1 MTTNQHAT
9 VTGEA
14 EAPPTACGC
23 RNGDPAATL
32 AIQRKLVERAI
43 ERDPVAVGEL
53 FDRYAEDV
61 YGYVLAWTRDVEV
74 AEQLTERV
82 FHDVL
87 SWLPVM
93 QQGDGEL
100 AAWLIA
106 MARDAVAHGPH
117 ARPATI
123 DPTDPAQAV
132 SLLDDPEREV
142 VVFRLL
148 LGHSLL
154 HSAHLA
160 GYRPRVAKALQFI
173 ACSTLWRNSVD
184 PAAASAAAAATGEQ
198 AATQP
203 RDGAT
208 PPPYYL
214 DPKHDRR
221 RADEFEL
228 RLNEP
233 WGSNVVKGD
242 DAELDNA
249 MTVASTL
256 RLAAPNVVAPPD
268 PAFLSRVRE
277 ELMADT
283 GGQASPEPSSPMPT
297 RVARKE
303 GTHSRG
309 GVGLLAVLASTR
321 RLQLVAVLAALV
333 VGVTAAVVVSASLS
347 GPRSKCGSGGCL
359 ASATTGT
366 GPSAVLGGT
375 PTPTQALPFVA
386 SSSTSAGSASTAATA
401 PPSTRARA
409 SATTGAPQT
418 TAKPTTTR
426 RATTTTVKPTT
437 TAPTTTILPTTTT
450 AAPAAPALLDAIVDL
465 LGG

>member
-1 MTTNQHAT
+1 MTTNQHVAT
-9 VTGEA
+9 TGEA
-14 EAPPTACGC
+14 EALPAACGC

-32 AIQRKLVERAI
+32 ALQRQLVERAI
-43 ERDPVAVGEL
+43 ERDPVAVGDL

-106 MARDAVAHGPH
+106 MARDAVAHGPN

-123 DPTDPAQAV
+123 DPTDPAQAI

-173 ACSTLWRNSVD
+173 ACTTLWRNSVD
-184 PAAASAAAAATGEQ
+184 PAAASAAASASTGER
-198 AATQP
+198 A
-203 RDGAT
+203 GGEAT
-208 PPPYYL
+208 PAPYYL

-233 WGSNVVKGD
+233 WGSNVVKGED
-242 DAELDNA
+242 PELDNA

-256 RLAAPNVVAPPD
+256 RLAAHNVVTPPD
-268 PAFLSRVRE
+268 PDFMIRVRE
-277 ELMADT
+277 ELMADA
-283 GGQASPEPSSPMPT
+283 GGQASSEPSAPMPS
-297 RVARKE
+297 RAARKV
-303 GTHSRG
+303 GAHSRG
-309 GVGLLAVLASTR
+309 GAGFLAALAGTR

-333 VGVTAAVVVSASLS
+333 VGITAAVVVSASLS
-347 GPRSKCGSGGCL
+347 GPSSKCGSGGCL
-359 ASATTGT
+359 ATPTTGT

-375 PTPTQALPFVA
+375 PTPTEALPFVA
-386 SSSTSAGSASTAATA
+386 SSSTAAGSAATEATA
-401 PPSTRARA
+401 PPTTRARDA
-409 SATTGAPQT
+409 AGTTSAPPT

-426 RATTTTVKPTT
+426 RATTTTARPTT
-437 TAPTTTILPTTTT
+437 TAPTTTTPPTTTT
-450 AAPAAPALLDAIVDL
+450 TLPLPGEILDLL

>member
-32 AIQRKLVERAI
+32 AIQRQLVERAI
-43 ERDPVAVGEL
+43 ERDPAAVGEL

-61 YGYVLAWTRDVEV
+61 YGYVLAWTREVEV

-87 SWLPVM
+87 GWLPVM

-117 ARPATI
+117 ARPASI
-123 DPTDPAQAV
+123 DATNTAQAI
-132 SLLDDPEREV
+132 SLLDDPEREM

-184 PAAASAAAAATGEQ
+184 PAAASAAAAASGEWAAGQ
-198 AATQP
+198 AL
-203 RDGAT
+203 DGAT

-233 WGSNVVKGD
+233 WGASAAKGD
-242 DAELDNA
+242 DPELDNA

-268 PAFLSRVRE
+268 PAFLNRVRE
-277 ELMADT
+277 ELMADV
-283 GGQASPEPSSPMPT
+283 GGQASPEPSSPAPT
-297 RVARKE
+297 RAARQE
-303 GTHSRG
+303 GAHTRG
-309 GVGLLAVLASTR
+309 GFLAMLASTR

-347 GPRSKCGSGGCL
+347 GPHSKCGSGGCL

-386 SSSTSAGSASTAATA
+386 SSSTSAGSSTTAATA
-401 PPSTRARA
+401 PPTTRAPA
-409 SATTGAPQT
+409 SATTGAPPT

-426 RATTTTVKPTT
+426 RATTTTAKPTT
-437 TAPTTTILPTTTT
+437 TSPTTTTILPTTTT
-450 AAPAAPALLDAIVDL
+450 AAPGLVGAILDL
-465 LGG
+465 FRG

>member
-1 MTTNQHAT
+1 MTTNQHAIA
-9 VTGEA
+9 TGEA
-14 EAPPTACGC
+14 EASPVACGC

-32 AIQRKLVERAI
+32 AIQRQLVERAI
-43 ERDPVAVGEL
+43 EHDPAAVGEL

-61 YGYVLAWTRDVEV
+61 YGYVLAWTRDAEV

-93 QQGDGEL
+93 QQGEGEL

-106 MARDAVAHGPH
+106 MARDAVGHGPH
-117 ARPATI
+117 TRPATI
-123 DPTDPAQAV
+123 EPSDPAQAI

-184 PAAASAAAAATGEQ
+184 PAAASAAAASTGER
-198 AATQP
+198 AAAQP
-203 RDGAT
+203 RDPTT

-233 WGSNVVKGD
+233 WGSGVVKGED
-242 DAELDNA
+242 PELDNA
-249 MTVASTL
+249 MTVASAL
-256 RLAAPNVVAPPD
+256 RLAAPNLAAPPD
-268 PAFLSRVRE
+268 PAFLSRVRD
-277 ELMADT
+277 ELMADS
-283 GGQASPEPSSPMPT
+283 GGQASPEPSSPAST
-297 RVARKE
+297 RVARKV
-303 GTHSRG
+303 GAHSRG
-309 GVGLLAVLASTR
+309 GAGLLAALARTR

-347 GPRSKCGSGGCL
+347 GPRSKCGRGGCL
-359 ASATTGT
+359 ASATTAA
-366 GPSAVLGGT
+366 GPSVVPGGA

-386 SSSTSAGSASTAATA
+386 SSSTTAGSSSTGATA
-401 PPSTRARA
+401 PPTTRARA
-409 SATTGAPQT
+409 SETTGASQT

-437 TAPTTTILPTTTT
+437 TVGPTTTTEAPTTT
-450 AAPAAPALLDAIVDL
+450 AAPALFPAILDL

>member
-1 MTTNQHAT
+1 MTTNQHVAAA
-9 VTGEA
+9 GEV
-14 EAPPTACGC
+14 ETPPAACGC

-32 AIQRKLVERAI
+32 AIQRQLVERAI
-43 ERDPVAVGEL
+43 ERDPVAVGDL

-61 YGYVLAWTRDVEV
+61 YGYVLAWTRDAEV

-93 QQGDGEL
+93 QQGEGEL

-117 ARPATI
+117 ARPATV
-123 DPTDPAQAV
+123 DPTDPAQAI
-132 SLLDDPEREV
+132 SLLDDPEREL

-173 ACSTLWRNSVD
+173 ACTTLWRNSVD
-184 PAAASAAAAATGEQ
+184 PAAASAAAAASTGEW
-198 AATQP
+198 AAGQGD
-203 RDGAT
+203 R
-208 PPPYYL
+208 PPYYL

-233 WGSNVVKGD
+233 WGSNVVKGED
-242 DAELDNA
+242 PELDNA

-256 RLAAPNVVAPPD
+256 RLAAHNVVTPPD
-268 PAFLSRVRE
+268 PAFLSRVRA
-277 ELMADT
+277 ELMADA
-283 GGQASPEPSSPMPT
+283 GGQASPEPSSPAPS
-297 RVARKE
+297 RVARKV
-303 GTHSRG
+303 GAHSR
-309 GVGLLAVLASTR
+309 VGAGFLATLASTR

-333 VGVTAAVVVSASLS
+333 VGVTAAVVVSAGLS
-347 GPRSKCGSGGCL
+347 GPGSKCGRGGCL
-359 ASATTGT
+359 ASPTTGA

-386 SSSTSAGSASTAATA
+386 ASSTTAGSSTTDATA
-401 PPSTRARA
+401 PPTTSARGT
-409 SATTGAPQT
+409 ATTSAPPT

-426 RATTTTVKPTT
+426 RATTTT
-437 TAPTTTILPTTTT
+437 ARPTTTT
-450 AAPAAPALLDAIVDL
+450 TEPPTTTTTTIGTPLIGGIIDL

>member
-1 MTTNQHAT
+1 MTINQHAT
-9 VTGEA
+9 ATGEA
-14 EAPPTACGC
+14 EALPVACGC
-23 RNGDPAATL
+23 RNGDPAASL
-32 AIQRKLVERAI
+32 AIQRRLVERAI
-43 ERDPVAVGEL
+43 EHDPVAVGEL

-61 YGYVLAWTRDVEV
+61 YGYVLAWTRAVEL
-74 AEQLTERV
+74 AERLTERV
-82 FHDVL
+82 FRDVL

-123 DPTDPAQAV
+123 DPTDPAQAI
-132 SLLDDPEREV
+132 SLLDHPEREL

-160 GYRPRVAKALQFI
+160 GYRPRVTKALQFI

-184 PAAASAAAAATGEQ
+184 PAAASAAAEASAGEQ
-198 AATQP
+198 AEGS
-203 RDGAT
+203 DDSAT

-221 RADEFEL
+221 RADDFEQ

-233 WGSNVVKGD
+233 WGSDVIKGD
-242 DAELDNA
+242 DPELDNA

-256 RLAAPNVVAPPD
+256 RLAAPNVVPPPD

-277 ELMADT
+277 ALMAET
-283 GGQASPEPSSPMPT
+283 SGQASPSQPSSPMPM
-297 RVARKE
+297 RMARKE
-303 GTHSRG
+303 GAHSRRG
-309 GVGLLAVLASTR
+309 AGLVAAFASR

-347 GPRSKCGSGGCL
+347 GPKSKCGSGGCL
-359 ASATTGT
+359 ASATTAS
-366 GPSAVLGGT
+366 PSSVLGGT
-375 PTPTQALPFVA
+375 PTPSQPPPSVA
-386 SSSTSAGSASTAATA
+386 PSSTTAGSAAPAATA
-401 PPSTRARA
+401 PPTTRARV
-409 SATTGAPQT
+409 SATTGAPAT
-418 TAKPTTTR
+418 TAARPTTTR
-426 RATTTTVKPTT
+426 RQTTTTARPTT
-437 TAPTTTILPTTTT
+437 TSPPTTAPPTTTTILPQ
-450 AAPAAPALLDAIVDL
+450 PP
-465 LGG
+465 